1 MWYNIQEMSDNM
13 SLFITLEGIDGCGKS
28 SIMEGIKSYLDTLDR
43 EFVVT
48 RDPGGTDIAN
58 QIRQVILDPV
68 NTLMTDKTEAMLY
81 AASRCQMFHEVI
93 EPALMTGKIVLAD
106 RYIDSSMVYQGIGR
120 GLGIDKVLE
129 LNSFV
134 THRMPDLTIFID
146 VSPEITIPR
155 IAKNRDELD
164 RLESLDMSFYNDV
177 YNAYR
182 EVASSFRD
190 RIKVVDGNQPLES
203 LIEDCLSIV
212 RNFLE

>member
-1 MWYNIQEMSDNM
+1 MG
-13 SLFITLEGIDGCGKS
+13 LFITLEGIDGCGKS
-28 SIMEGIKSYLDTLDR
+28 SIMEEIKKYLGSLNR

-48 RDPGGTDIAN
+48 RDPGGTNIAN
-58 QIRQVILDPV
+58 QIRQVILDPS
-68 NTLMTDKTEAMLY
+68 NTEMNDKTEAMLY
-81 AASRCQMFHEVI
+81 AASRCQMFHEII
-93 EPALMTGKIVLAD
+93 EPALTSGKVVLAD
-106 RYIDSSMVYQGIGR
+106 RYIDSSFVYQGIGR
-120 GLGIDKVLE
+120 GLGIEKILE

-164 RLESLDMSFYNDV
+164 RLESEDMSFYTNV

-190 RIKVVDGNQPLES
+190 RIKVIDGNQPLES
-203 LIEDCLSIV
+203 LIDDCISLIKS
-212 RNFLE
+212 FLE